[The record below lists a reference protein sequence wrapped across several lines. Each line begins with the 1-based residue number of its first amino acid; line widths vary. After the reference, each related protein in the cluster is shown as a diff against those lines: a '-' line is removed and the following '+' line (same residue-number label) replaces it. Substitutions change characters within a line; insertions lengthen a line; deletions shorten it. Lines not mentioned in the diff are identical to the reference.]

1 MANNIIKE
9 TEEHMKKAIES
20 FEKELSRVRTGRATP
35 TLLDGIK
42 VDYYGS
48 VMPIS
53 QLATVAVPEARQLT
67 ITPWDVNAITAIE
80 KAILRSEL
88 GLTPSN
94 DGKIIRVNVPALTE
108 QRRKELVKVIKKMS
122 EDAKVVVRNI
132 RRDNIEVLKKQKKD
146 KAISEDEMFKLQD
159 DVQKLTDNFV
169 KQLSDIAEK
178 KEKEILEF

>member
-1 MANNIIKE
+1 MSNNILKE
-9 TEEHMKKAIES
+9 TEDHMKKAIES
-20 FEKELSRVRTGRATP
+20 FEKELARVRTGRATP
-35 TLLDGIK
+35 TLLDGIR

-67 ITPWDVNAITAIE
+67 VTPWDVNALAAIE
-80 KAILRSEL
+80 KAILKSDL

-108 QRRKELVKVIKKMS
+108 QRRKELVKVVKKMS
-122 EDAKVVVRNI
+122 EDAKVSVRNI

-146 KAISEDEMFKLQD
+146 KAIPEDKMFKLQD
-159 DVQKLTDNFV
+159 DVQKLTDNYI